1 MLTGVISP
9 DYQRGSKLLLHDEDK
24 EESFWNP
31 GDFSGM
37 PLNTRMAYGKR
48 SLKIT
53 AWSNAIGSAGM
64 QIVSHQARNPYQPR
78 CLLRAKMI
86 KNGSGR
92 KYRRKF
98 KCFKS

>member
-37 PLNTRMAYGKR
+37 PLNTPMAYGKH

-53 AWSNAIGSAGM
+53 AWSNAIGSSGM
-64 QIVSHQARNPYQPR
+64 QMCFPPGKEP
-78 CLLRAKMI
+78 LPAKVLAEG
-86 KNGSGR
+86 K
-92 KYRRKF
+92 KD
-98 KCFKS
+98 